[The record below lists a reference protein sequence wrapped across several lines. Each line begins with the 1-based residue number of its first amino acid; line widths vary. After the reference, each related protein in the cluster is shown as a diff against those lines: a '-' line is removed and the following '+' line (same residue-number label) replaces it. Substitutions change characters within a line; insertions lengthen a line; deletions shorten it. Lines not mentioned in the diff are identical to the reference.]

1 MVMTVWLT
9 TIKKESSSKTV
20 AEPIK
25 YEFLFH
31 DMSVFTITVIVICY
45 HLHALQQH
53 IWNKH
58 LQGT

>member
-9 TIKKESSSKTV
+9 TIKKESSGKTV

-45 HLHALQQH
+45 HLHALQLH
-53 IWNKH
+53 
-58 LQGT
+58 T